1 MMFFGKIFTI
11 ISAVLVIAVNGS
23 PIAANGTPANGTPV
37 NGTPANGTPANG
49 TPAKT
54 NGSPTKG
61 NGSPNVA
68 DSKGQTVCHSHGP
81 LDVDDDEI

>member
-23 PIAANGTPANGTPV
+23 PIAANGSPAN
-37 NGTPANGTPANG
+37 
-49 TPAKT
+49 T
-54 NGSPTKG
+54 NGSPAKG

-68 DSKGQTVCHSHGP
+68 DSKVQTVRHSRGP
-81 LDVDDDEI
+81 FDVDPRVDVDDDET